1 MRWEDS
7 IPLGNGRIGAMVY
20 GHTAKDKIQLNED
33 SLWYGGATD
42 RVNPRA
48 LESLSKIQDLILNRH
63 FTEAEDLMFSCMISS
78 PCNMR
83 NFSTLGELDIALNQ
97 ESPFPY
103 GWFPE
108 STGCNYQ
115 SDLDMYNGVL
125 TITHEEA
132 GVKYVRDMFISQE
145 HNALCIRITSSMPGK
160 IRLDVALNRIAIS
173 DKILPDDRRPGK
185 YVNAGPWPSP
195 HCDRLYTTDGNIM
208 IMEGQDAGTRFSTG
222 LLMVTDGTVHDV
234 YSRLIAEDASEVIL
248 YLTAITSNREE
259 DCTNWVLRRLNQLRE
274 KKFDD
279 ILFIHRKDFS
289 GFMHRCD
296 LSIANNDDI
305 ARYFQF
311 GRYLIV
317 SSSRQ
322 GSSPM
327 NLQGIWCRDFHP
339 IWDSKYTV
347 NINLEM
353 NYWPVEKTNLSELHM
368 PFFDLL
374 NAMESKGRS
383 VAKRM
388 YHARGMVCH
397 HNTDF
402 YGDCAPQDNYPASTF
417 WPMGAAWMATHIWEH
432 YQYTD
437 DIDFLRRE
445 YKILDA
451 CSLFFVDYLIED
463 KESYLVTCPSLSP
476 ENRFITE
483 QGCDTPICAGPTMD
497 NQIIRALITETL
509 EASQILGIHNPHEKE
524 YLNILGK
531 LRPNQ
536 IDSTGRLMEWA
547 KSETEFT
554 PGMSHVSHLWGVYP
568 GNEISPRKCPDLAT
582 AAKKSLS
589 YRISHGSNP
598 IAWPGAWYAALFARL
613 FDGESVEKTIRHM
626 MDTSLSRSLLNA
638 KPVFQIDGNLGL
650 LNAIAEAILQSH
662 EGLHFLPALPPSW
675 KDGQIT
681 GLRARGNITVDL
693 FWADGKLE
701 RAVLHPGSSG
711 EYFVLGNTPS
721 SVRTIPVDSH
731 PTIVPKADGFLLPL
745 SSGTAVE
752 LVY

>member
-1 MRWEDS
+1 
-7 IPLGNGRIGAMVY
+7 
-20 GHTAKDKIQLNED
+20 
-33 SLWYGGATD
+33 
-42 RVNPRA
+42 
-48 LESLSKIQDLILNRH
+48 
-63 FTEAEDLMFSCMISS
+63 
-78 PCNMR
+78 
-83 NFSTLGELDIALNQ
+83 
-97 ESPFPY
+97 
-103 GWFPE
+103 
-108 STGCNYQ
+108 
-115 SDLDMYNGVL
+115 
-125 TITHEEA
+125 
-132 GVKYVRDMFISQE
+132 
-145 HNALCIRITSSMPGK
+145 
-160 IRLDVALNRIAIS
+160 
-173 DKILPDDRRPGK
+173 
-185 YVNAGPWPSP
+185 
-195 HCDRLYTTDGNIM
+195 
-208 IMEGQDAGTRFSTG
+208 
-222 LLMVTDGTVHDV
+222 
-234 YSRLIAEDASEVIL
+234 
-248 YLTAITSNREE
+248 
-259 DCTNWVLRRLNQLRE
+259 
-274 KKFDD
+274 
-279 ILFIHRKDFS
+279 
-289 GFMHRCD
+289 
-296 LSIANNDDI
+296 
-305 ARYFQF
+305 
-311 GRYLIV
+311 
-317 SSSRQ
+317 
-322 GSSPM
+322 
-327 NLQGIWCRDFHP
+327 
-339 IWDSKYTV
+339 
-347 NINLEM
+347 
-353 NYWPVEKTNLSELHM
+353 
-368 PFFDLL
+368 
-374 NAMESKGRS
+374 
-383 VAKRM
+383 
-388 YHARGMVCH
+388 
-397 HNTDF
+397 
-402 YGDCAPQDNYPASTF
+402 
-417 WPMGAAWMATHIWEH
+417 
-432 YQYTD
+432 
-437 DIDFLRRE
+437 
-445 YKILDA
+445 
-451 CSLFFVDYLIED
+451 
-463 KESYLVTCPSLSP
+463 
-476 ENRFITE
+476 
-483 QGCDTPICAGPTMD
+483 MD

-675 KDGQIT
+675 RDGQIT